1 MHFLGKLENERK
13 SSKNLLYRNWFG
25 GDIQKFNRSWDFLVI
40 GGWFLRDLGLKKM
53 YKHEWIKNI
62 LNRKNKRRF

>member
-25 GDIQKFNRSWDFLVI
+25 GDIQKFNRS
-40 GGWFLRDLGLKKM
+40 
-53 YKHEWIKNI
+53 
-62 LNRKNKRRF
+62 

>member
-25 GDIQKFNRSWDFLVI
+25 GDIQKFNDFKRLIKSW
-40 GGWFLRDLGLKKM
+40 RGLELKNF
-53 YKHEWIKNI
+53 EIKNQLFFCI
-62 LNRKNKRRF
+62 FAA